1 MRAYERLLDYV
12 KVYTTSDPESGTH
25 PSAAREFDLAHKLVE
40 ELKALGVEDARV
52 DEHCYVYGSLPATPG
67 CEEKPALGLIAHMDT
82 APDASGEN
90 VNPILHENYD
100 GGDVVLPATGKVMKV
115 SAFPFLA
122 SMKGETL
129 ITTDGTTLLGADD
142 KAGVAEIMT
151 AVETII
157 REGRPHGKLCIG
169 FTPDEE
175 IGEGADLFDIP
186 GFGADFA
193 YTVDGGDAGDIEYE
207 NFNAAA
213 ATVTIHGF
221 SVHPGSAKDTMINAS
236 NVAMEFHGALPVM
249 ARPETTEGRQGFY
262 HLCQMYGD
270 VTTAKLGYILRDH
283 DAAKLQFKK
292 DNMQDIADYL
302 NGKYGA
308 GTVEVEIKDSY
319 RNMLEKIKPHF
330 HLIETARKAVRM
342 AGLEPVEV
350 PVRGGTDGATLSWMG
365 LPCPNLGTGGFNF
378 HGVCECTTVERMDR
392 CTEDKENLAIAADCG
407 VTGVMLP
414 FVRGAEDIRN
424 LRQALAEAGAPQLKI
439 LAKIE
444 NLAGVQAL
452 PEFLPL
458 VDEVVI
464 ARGDL
469 GNAMPLWELP
479 RCQKQLSAACRAAG
493 VPFMVVTQM
502 LDSMHTR
509 AVPTRAE
516 VSDIYNAVLDGASSL
531 MLTGE
536 TAAGQYP
543 VQAMEYLVRTART
556 AM

>member
-1 MRAYERLLDYV
+1 MRAYERLLKYV
-12 KVYTTSDPESGTH
+12 KVYTTSDPNSGTH
-25 PSAAREFDLAHKLVE
+25 PSTMRQFDLARQLVD
-40 ELKALGVEDARV
+40 ELKALGLADAFV
-52 DEHCYVYGSLPATPG
+52 DEHCYVYATLPATPG
-67 CEEKPALGLIAHMDT
+67 SENAKPLGLIAHMDT
-82 APDASGEN
+82 TDDAPGEN
-90 VNPILHENYD
+90 VNPQIHENYD
-100 GGDVVLPATGKVMKV
+100 GGKVVLPATGAVLDPAV
-115 SAFPFLA
+115 FPFLTE
-122 SMKGETL
+122 MKGQTL
-129 ITTDGTTLLGADD
+129 ITTDGATLLGADD

-151 AVETII
+151 ALERILT
-157 REGRPHGKLCIG
+157 EKRPHGKLCIG

-193 YTVDGGDAGDIEYE
+193 YTVDGGDACDIEYE

-236 NVAMEFHGALPVM
+236 NVAMEFHSALPVM

-350 PVRGGTDGATLSWMG
+350 PVRGGTDGATLSWNG
-365 LPCPNLGTGGFNF
+365 LPCPNLGTGGFNV
-378 HGVCECTTVERMDR
+378 HGGCEGTTVERMDR
-392 CTEDKENLAIAADCG
+392 CTEIVLNIISLY
-407 VTGVMLP
+407 
-414 FVRGAEDIRN
+414 AE
-424 LRQALAEAGAPQLKI
+424 
-439 LAKIE
+439 
-444 NLAGVQAL
+444 
-452 PEFLPL
+452 
-458 VDEVVI
+458 
-464 ARGDL
+464 
-469 GNAMPLWELP
+469 
-479 RCQKQLSAACRAAG
+479 
-493 VPFMVVTQM
+493 
-502 LDSMHTR
+502 
-509 AVPTRAE
+509 
-516 VSDIYNAVLDGASSL
+516 
-531 MLTGE
+531 
-536 TAAGQYP
+536 
-543 VQAMEYLVRTART
+543 
-556 AM
+556 

>member
-1 MRAYERLLDYV
+1 MRLGVQGIPCPTALVQGVQPGQELLLD
-12 KVYTTSDPESGTH
+12 DG
-25 PSAAREFDLAHKLVE
+25 KL
-40 ELKALGVEDARV
+40 LARV
-52 DEHCYVYGSLPATPG
+52 D
-67 CEEKPALGLIAHMDT
+67 T
-82 APDASGEN
+82 AEPDAL
-90 VNPILHENYD
+90 VCTVMR
-100 GGDVVLPATGKVMKV
+100 GGVLQSRK
-115 SAFPFLA
+115 SLA
-122 SMKGETL
+122 AP
-129 ITTDGTTLLGADD
+129 GAD
-142 KAGVAEIMT
+142 IQMPTLT
-151 AVETII
+151 A
-157 REGRPHGKLCIG
+157 
-169 FTPDEE
+169 
-175 IGEGADLFDIP
+175 
-186 GFGADFA
+186 
-193 YTVDGGDAGDIEYE
+193 
-207 NFNAAA
+207 
-213 ATVTIHGF
+213 
-221 SVHPGSAKDTMINAS
+221 
-236 NVAMEFHGALPVM
+236 
-249 ARPETTEGRQGFY
+249 
-262 HLCQMYGD
+262 
-270 VTTAKLGYILRDH
+270 
-283 DAAKLQFKK
+283 
-292 DNMQDIADYL
+292 
-302 NGKYGA
+302 
-308 GTVEVEIKDSY
+308 
-319 RNMLEKIKPHF
+319 
-330 HLIETARKAVRM
+330 
-342 AGLEPVEV
+342 
-350 PVRGGTDGATLSWMG
+350 
-365 LPCPNLGTGGFNF
+365 
-378 HGVCECTTVERMDR
+378 
-392 CTEDKENLAIAADCG
+392 EDKENLAIAAGCG

-414 FVRGAEDIRN
+414 FVRGAADIRN

>member
-151 AVETII
+151 AVETVI

-292 DNMQDIADYL
+292 DNMQ
-302 NGKYGA
+302 
-308 GTVEVEIKDSY
+308 
-319 RNMLEKIKPHF
+319 EKIKPHF

-392 CTEDKENLAIAADCG
+392 CTEIVLNIISLY
-407 VTGVMLP
+407 
-414 FVRGAEDIRN
+414 AE
-424 LRQALAEAGAPQLKI
+424 
-439 LAKIE
+439 
-444 NLAGVQAL
+444 
-452 PEFLPL
+452 
-458 VDEVVI
+458 
-464 ARGDL
+464 
-469 GNAMPLWELP
+469 
-479 RCQKQLSAACRAAG
+479 
-493 VPFMVVTQM
+493 
-502 LDSMHTR
+502 
-509 AVPTRAE
+509 
-516 VSDIYNAVLDGASSL
+516 
-531 MLTGE
+531 
-536 TAAGQYP
+536 
-543 VQAMEYLVRTART
+543 
-556 AM
+556 